1 MYGIR
6 LWGCNPLDVLQ
17 YAISSRMAPQGNL
30 RKILRLVEEIDP
42 LEINQID
49 PQTIPALDIKG
60 ESEQEP
66 AFYIFLIFDDD

>member
-1 MYGIR
+1 M
-6 LWGCNPLDVLQ
+6 DVLQ

-49 PQTIPALDIKG
+49 PQTIPALDVEG
-60 ESEQEP
+60 ESEHEP
-66 AFYIFLIFDDD
+66 DFYIFLIFDDD

>member
-1 MYGIR
+1 
-6 LWGCNPLDVLQ
+6 
-17 YAISSRMAPQGNL
+17 MAPQGNL